1 MSISSLASFGTALR
15 TKGGTWRSGR
25 VQARAAVKRRLSVWP
40 LFRLLGF
47 SVKPGFLL
55 VPREPPV
62 WGHRDARVAH
72 RSQQGSFP
80 RVRTQEFHP
89 QEPTPMGNRDS
100 NLTAQPAPGRALAVT
115 LQATPLLP
123 ANENR
128 GPLWNLRSLGR
139 AGSAPGWSNAT
150 GRLINSQL
158 RRGRVRLLCTRCW
171 FPLSTFTSHSPN
183 SSVFFKSWRISFIV
197 LSSSLFYS
205 FLSSQ
210 LSMQEKEAS
219 PHGFLPRFQHFA
231 TQAIH
236 VGQEPEQWTSQA
248 VVPPISLSTTFKQGA
263 PGQHSV
269 SWVCLGRSSV
279 GR

>member
-1 MSISSLASFGTALR
+1 MCVASFQVTGFQCQTRFSPRLPWTSGLRSQRRPGGSQEPAGKFSQGQDSGISPAGTN
-15 TKGGTWRSGR
+15 TKGITETPASLHSLYREEVWRWRS
-25 VQARAAVKRRLSVWP
+25 RL
-40 LFRLLGF
+40 RLCC
-47 SVKPGFLL
+47 
-55 VPREPPV
+55 
-62 WGHRDARVAH
+62 
-72 RSQQGSFP
+72 Q
-80 RVRTQEFHP
+80 
-89 QEPTPMGNRDS
+89 PMTSG
-100 NLTAQPAPGRALAVT
+100 
-115 LQATPLLP
+115 
-123 ANENR
+123 
-128 GPLWNLRSLGR
+128 GPLWSLRSLGR

-150 GRLINSQL
+150 GRLIKSQL
-158 RRGRVRLLCTRCW
+158 LRGRVRLLCTGCW
-171 FPLSTFTSHSPN
+171 FALRTFTSHSPD

-263 PGQHSV
+263 PGKHSV

-279 GR
+279 GRPNTGRPKERWLIN